1 MSASFSGR
9 KVAKEQ
15 VFFSLSCTR
24 HCMMIIIITMNDK
37 LYDMQKLRQKLR
49 VFQDRQH
56 AGRVL
61 ADMLHEWKGSRAIVL
76 AIPSGGIPVAVEIA
90 GALDLILDVA
100 VVSKILLPW
109 NTESGFGAVG
119 FDGSVWI
126 NQEYVASYRLDQSI
140 IEQQTQAA
148 LDKVQR
154 RVTLFRGDRPWSDL
168 QIRPVIIVDDGIAA
182 GSTMQVAVQALRNS
196 GAVTII
202 AAVPTAH
209 EESVARIMNGVD
221 RLYCANIRSGPQF
234 AVASAYQYWDD
245 VEEADALDM
254 FASFQ
259 KSQSMAAKNKRIL

>member
-1 MSASFSGR
+1 
-9 KVAKEQ
+9 
-15 VFFSLSCTR
+15 
-24 HCMMIIIITMNDK
+24 MIIFILMNDK
-37 LYDMQKLRQKLR
+37 LYDMPNLRQKIR

-76 AIPSGGIPVAVEIA
+76 AIPSGGIPVAVEVA
-90 GALDLILDVA
+90 GALNLTLDVA

-126 NQEYVASYRLDQSI
+126 NQQYVDSYQLDQSI
-140 IEQQTQAA
+140 IAQQTQAA

-154 RVTLFRGDRPWSDL
+154 RVTLFRGDRPWYDL

-182 GSTMQVAVQALRNS
+182 GSTLRVAAQALRNS
-196 GAVTII
+196 GAVMIM

-209 EESVARIMNGVD
+209 EESVARIMNGID

-234 AVASAYQYWDD
+234 AVASAYRCWDD
-245 VEEADALDM
+245 VDEIDALEM
-254 FASFQ
+254 FAVFQ
-259 KSQSMAAKNKRIL
+259 KSQSTKANNKRIL